1 MIRLG
6 TIGTSGICEHFLNGV
21 ALTNKY
27 ILSAV
32 YSRRY
37 ETGIAF
43 GEKFGCKT
51 VFTDLELMAKSDLID
66 AVYIASPNSFHYSQ
80 SKIFLEN
87 KKHVICEKP
96 IATNAEEYIE
106 LKQLADKNGLIY
118 MEAIIPPYTHY
129 YSKVKE
135 AFSKIGKPVLAR
147 FDFSQRSSRMDAFL
161 RGEHIN
167 IFDMS
172 LHAGTLMDLGVYC
185 VYAAID
191 FLGVPKKISA
201 NAQFLHNGADGSG
214 TAVFE
219 YDGYSAILT
228 YCKTAQGNIGSEIVG
243 EKGVLKISSVSQYA
257 GVSLVINGKEEI
269 ITEFPS
275 RAEIMSGEAS
285 YFADFITDFKGNA
298 QKYKEMSEMCLN
310 VHRCMDEIKNK
321 AEIKYS

>member
-51 VFTDLELMAKSDLID
+51 IFTDLEEMAKSDLID
-66 AVYIASPNSFHYSQ
+66 AVYIASPNSLHYSQ
-80 SKIFLEN
+80 SKVFLEN
-87 KKHVICEKP
+87 GKHVICEKP
-96 IATNAEEYIE
+96 ITTNADEYIE
-106 LKQLADKNGLIY
+106 LKRLADKNGLIY

-257 GVSLVINGKEEI
+257 GVSLVVNGKEEI

-275 RAEIMSGEAS
+275 RAEIMSGEAA
-285 YFADFITDFKGNA
+285 YFADFITDFKNNA
-298 QKYKEMSEMCLN
+298 QKYEEMSKMCLN

>member
-118 MEAIIPPYTHY
+118 MEAIIPQWM
-129 YSKVKE
+129 
-135 AFSKIGKPVLAR
+135 APVY
-147 FDFSQRSSRMDAFL
+147 
-161 RGEHIN
+161 E
-167 IFDMS
+167 
-172 LHAGTLMDLGVYC
+172 T
-185 VYAAID
+185 
-191 FLGVPKKISA
+191 ISM
-201 NAQFLHNGADGSG
+201 L
-214 TAVFE
+214 
-219 YDGYSAILT
+219 
-228 YCKTAQGNIGSEIVG
+228 
-243 EKGVLKISSVSQYA
+243 
-257 GVSLVINGKEEI
+257 
-269 ITEFPS
+269 
-275 RAEIMSGEAS
+275 
-285 YFADFITDFKGNA
+285 
-298 QKYKEMSEMCLN
+298 
-310 VHRCMDEIKNK
+310 
-321 AEIKYS
+321 

>member
-32 YSRRY
+32 YSRKY
-37 ETGIAF
+37 ETGFAF

-51 VFTDLELMAKSDLID
+51 VFTNLELMAKSDLID
-66 AVYIASPNSFHYSQ
+66 SVYIASPNSLHYSQ
-80 SKIFLEN
+80 SKVFLEN
-87 KKHVICEKP
+87 GKHVICEKP
-96 IATNAEEYIE
+96 ITTNADEYIE
-106 LKQLADKNGLIY
+106 LKRLADKNGLIY
-118 MEAIIPPYTHY
+118 MEAIIPPYTNY

-185 VYAAID
+185 VYVAID

-201 NAQFLHNGADGSG
+201 NAHFLHNGADGSG
-214 TAVFE
+214 
-219 YDGYSAILT
+219 SAIFQYDDFLANLT
-228 YCKTAQGNIGSEIVG
+228 YCKTAQGVTGSEIIG

-269 ITEFPS
+269 ITEYPS

-285 YFADFITDFKGNA
+285 YFADFINDFKSNA
-298 QKYKEMSEMCLN
+298 QKYEKMSEMCLN

-321 AEIKYS
+321 AEIKY